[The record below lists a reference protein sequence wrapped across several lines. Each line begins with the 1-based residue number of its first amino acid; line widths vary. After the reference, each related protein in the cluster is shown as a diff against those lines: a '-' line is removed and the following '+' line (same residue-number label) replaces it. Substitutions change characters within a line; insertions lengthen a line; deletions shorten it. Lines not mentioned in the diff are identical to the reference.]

1 LEIQLERRVLEANDD
16 LARRNREEFR
26 KLGLFVVNLMSSP
39 GAGKTTLLE
48 RTARMLKDELNLA
61 VIEGD
66 IQTTFDA
73 DRMTREGVEAVQ
85 INTRGACHLEADWV
99 WEAAQSLD
107 LEGTDVLFIEN
118 VGNLVC
124 PAEFDLGEEAK
135 ATILSTPEGEDKP
148 FKYPLMFR
156 LSDALVIN
164 KIDLLAHLP
173 FDLAKAREEVRRI
186 QPRIRIFELAALT
199 GEGMEGWLEWLK
211 EGAARA
217 RAGSPGPG

>member
-1 LEIQLERRVLEANDD
+1 MEIHLERKVLEANDK
-16 LARRNREEFR
+16 LAARNRAGFQQ
-26 KLGLFVVNLMSSP
+26 KDLFVVNLMSSP

-48 RTARMLKDELNLA
+48 RTARMVKGELNLA

-73 DRMTREGVEAVQ
+73 DRIASQGVEAVQ
-85 INTRGACHLEADWV
+85 INTRGACHLEADSV

-107 LEGTDVLFIEN
+107 LERTDLLFIEN

-156 LSDALVIN
+156 LSEALIIN
-164 KIDLLAHLP
+164 KIDLLPNLP
-173 FDLAKAREEVRRI
+173 FDLAKARAEVKRI
-186 QPRIRIFELAALT
+186 RPDIRIFELAALS
-199 GEGMEGWLEWLK
+199 GEGMGGWLEWLK
-211 EGAARA
+211 AGVAKARA
-217 RAGSPGPG
+217 KARD